1 MVGCLVNAV
10 AVNPKKNVFVSASS
24 SGIGLGI
31 VRKFWDEGYTTVI
44 NGRNDERLKLAAQR
58 LGGEDI
64 LACCADVS
72 DPTHLKSVVEFVGNN
87 LGELNTL
94 VCNLGSGS
102 GPTPGS
108 ESLIDWNKAFA
119 INFFSAIGLISA
131 LKDFFPSHGG
141 SIICI
146 SSICGV
152 NCVPGAPIPYSVA
165 KSALNHFVKCSAA
178 SFGSRNI
185 RINAVAPGNILHAGS
200 VWARKIRE
208 TPDSVEKML
217 KNDVALCLGQGG

>member
-1 MVGCLVNAV
+1 M
-10 AVNPKKNVFVSASS
+10 S
-24 SGIGLGI
+24 
-31 VRKFWDEGYTTVI
+31 
-44 NGRNDERLKLAAQR
+44 
-58 LGGEDI
+58 
-64 LACCADVS
+64 
-72 DPTHLKSVVEFVGNN
+72 
-87 LGELNTL
+87 
-94 VCNLGSGS
+94 NLGSGS

-217 KNDVALCLGQGG
+217 KNDVALGALGKVDDVANLVYYLASQDAEFITGQSLVVDGGQVR